1 MAACLADLQV
11 AFEIRTPDR
20 VGRGVSGQT
29 LGIRHAVPT
38 APPPANQSPLPQDV
52 PDRAGDRPSPRR
64 VLPSEDRQ
72 QFARPPPWVAATRRD
87 NALDYCR
94 RHGVR
99 MGQRRPGPLDE
110 RRDAAS
116 LIALHPFVAGLA
128 TNAGSLAQDNEG
140 LVLLQVPGDE
150 LHTFIHGVSL
160 IPWHAAA
167 CRSLLPMS
175 PV

>member
-1 MAACLADLQV
+1 
-11 AFEIRTPDR
+11 
-20 VGRGVSGQT
+20 
-29 LGIRHAVPT
+29 
-38 APPPANQSPLPQDV
+38 
-52 PDRAGDRPSPRR
+52 
-64 VLPSEDRQ
+64 
-72 QFARPPPWVAATRRD
+72 
-87 NALDYCR
+87 
-94 RHGVR
+94 

-167 CRSLLPMS
+167 CRRLLPGLHRS
-175 PV
+175 FRLTDFSRRIACGALRLAD

>member
-1 MAACLADLQV
+1 
-11 AFEIRTPDR
+11 
-20 VGRGVSGQT
+20 
-29 LGIRHAVPT
+29 
-38 APPPANQSPLPQDV
+38 
-52 PDRAGDRPSPRR
+52 
-64 VLPSEDRQ
+64 
-72 QFARPPPWVAATRRD
+72 
-87 NALDYCR
+87 
-94 RHGVR
+94 

-175 PV
+175 PVYVSPMSPVRTQFPLDSVLRGQSPHVGSVWWRRAQRSTEAGRFCRSGCVTKNVDRA